1 MKKENN
7 LFYSLKSWYCYFF
20 NSLIYMQ
27 INNFLKLITSILLI
41 TFLTSCSPSTVDVS
55 IYTTD
60 IDVAQEGEVVE
71 VPLIASFS
79 LYGDD
84 DGELESASLIAEK
97 YLSKDSIFS
106 QSSGDWGETLVIETT
121 IPMGTLDSLQ
131 NYLDSNNRVAVL
143 LVQGSDEI
151 EISLNSTDYAEALN
165 SELSDINFMLGFEL
179 PGDTTNFRV
188 ISDSRNDVQ
197 VDATAVFVSEKPY
210 LYYSKVLKR
219 RGEAEIVFK
228 GTSDSV
234 YSEIN
239 PLIYINYPQ

>member
-1 MKKENN
+1 
-7 LFYSLKSWYCYFF
+7 
-20 NSLIYMQ
+20 MQ
-27 INNFLKLITSILLI
+27 INIISKLITPVLLI
-41 TFLTSCSPSTVDVS
+41 VFLTSCSPSNVAVS

-60 IDVAQEGEVVE
+60 IDIAQEGEVLE
-71 VPLIASFS
+71 VPVTASFS
-79 LYGDD
+79 LYSDD
-84 DGELESASLIAEK
+84 DGELESASQIAEK
-97 YLSKDSIFS
+97 YLAPDSIFS

-131 NYLDSNNRVAVL
+131 NYLASNNRVAVL
-143 LVQGSDEI
+143 LVQGVDEI
-151 EISLNSTDYAEALN
+151 EISLSSTGYADALS
-165 SELSDINFMLGFEL
+165 SEFSDINFMLGFEL
-179 PGDTTNFRV
+179 PGDSTNFRV
-188 ISDSRNDVQ
+188 ISDSRNEVQ

-219 RGEAEIVFK
+219 RDEAEIVFK